1 MRLQARQ
8 QRHRE
13 HSSAHQ
19 SNAELWSTPM
29 TTIPLM
35 IRARVDGIPGL
46 AAKGHTGQQSK
57 MGDQSR
63 QLGQLSIDRCSSAA
77 GSISISNP
85 FINMLEASG
94 NRRSPLQAEVVLRA
108 FSSGPFRIVPHARL
122 VERDGSP
129 MPLGSRAF
137 DLLCVLVSR
146 PGEVVSRG
154 ELMAKVWPDLTV
166 EESNLRFHIAQLRR
180 ALSDGPGGER
190 YVTNVSRRGYCFVAP
205 VGCAASPYIQHLY
218 GRGDLS
224 C

>member
-1 MRLQARQ
+1 
-8 QRHRE
+8 
-13 HSSAHQ
+13 
-19 SNAELWSTPM
+19 M
-29 TTIPLM
+29 TTSPQM

-46 AAKGHTGQQSK
+46 AANGHTGQQA
-57 MGDQSR
+57 MMDDQSC
-63 QLGQLSIDRCSSAA
+63 QLGQLSIDRSSSAA
-77 GSISISNP
+77 GSISITNP
-85 FINMLEASG
+85 SINMLEASG
-94 NRRSPLQAEVVLRA
+94 NGRSPLVQAEVVLRA
-108 FSSGPFRIVPHARL
+108 FSFGPFRIIPHARL

-129 MPLGSRAF
+129 MPLDSRAF

-146 PGEVVSRG
+146 PGEVVGKG

-205 VGCAASPYIQHLY
+205 VGYATSPYIQHLY

>member
-1 MRLQARQ
+1 
-8 QRHRE
+8 
-13 HSSAHQ
+13 
-19 SNAELWSTPM
+19 
-29 TTIPLM
+29 M

-63 QLGQLSIDRCSSAA
+63 QLGQLSIDRSSSAA
-77 GSISISNP
+77 GSISITTPS
-85 FINMLEASG
+85 INMLEASG
-94 NRRSPLQAEVVLRA
+94 NGRSPLVQAEVVLRA
-108 FSSGPFRIVPHARL
+108 FSFGPFRIVPHARL
-122 VERDGSP
+122 ARDGSP

-146 PGEVVSRG
+146 PGEIVSSG
-154 ELMAKVWPDLTV
+154 
-166 EESNLRFHIAQLRR
+166 
-180 ALSDGPGGER
+180 
-190 YVTNVSRRGYCFVAP
+190 RGYCFVAP